1 MNKYFVYI
9 LKCADESLYTGIA
22 TDIQR
27 RIDEHNNSDKG
38 AKYTRARRPVNLLYS
53 EEFPNRSEAQKR
65 EYFLKQL
72 TKSQKIDLINLDK
85 NH

>member
-27 RIDEHNNSDKG
+27 RLDEHNNSDKG